1 MQVLE
6 KNLLYTIVRY
16 GQADRFVKIARSE
29 GATGA
34 TAYPVEGSV
43 SSIMLRA
50 LGLGKKER
58 EAVLVLTDESKAEKM
73 IEKAKADSRLAGIC
87 VLLGNEEGDGKMDKK
102 HTMITII
109 VNSGYADDVME
120 AARKAGATGGT
131 ITHARGTAPNDAAGK
146 FLNITIVP
154 EKEMIMIVAEQDK
167 APAIVDAI
175 KNLKCLQQPG
185 IGIIYTQEIKKF
197 VNIGNK

>member
-1 MQVLE
+1 MQLLE
-6 KNLLYTIVRY
+6 HDLLYTIVRY

-34 TAYPVEGSV
+34 TAFPVEGST
-43 SSIMLRA
+43 SSVILKA

-58 EAVLVLTDESKAEKM
+58 EAVLVLTDDSKAKKM
-73 IEKAKADSRLAGIC
+73 IEKAKADTKLEGVCI
-87 VLLGNEEGDGKMDKK
+87 LMGEGEEKKMDKK
-102 HTMITII
+102 FRMITII
-109 VNSGYADDVME
+109 VNSGYADDVMD

-131 ITHARGTAPNDAAGK
+131 ITHARGTAPNDAAEK

-154 EKEMIMIVAEQDK
+154 EKEMIMIVAEEDK
-167 APAIVDAI
+167 APAIVKAI
-175 KNLKCLQQPG
+175 QELKCLQQPG

>member
-1 MQVLE
+1 MQLLE
-6 KNLLYTIVRY
+6 HDLLYTIVRY

-34 TAYPVEGSV
+34 TAFPVEGST
-43 SSIMLRA
+43 SSVILKA

-58 EAVLVLTDESKAEKM
+58 EAVLVLTDDSKAKKM
-73 IEKAKADSRLAGIC
+73 IEKAKADTKLEGVCI
-87 VLLGNEEGDGKMDKK
+87 LMGEGEEKEMDKK
-102 HTMITII
+102 FRMITII
-109 VNSGYADDVME
+109 VNSGYADDVMD

-131 ITHARGTAPNDAAGK
+131 ITHARGTAPNDAAEK

-154 EKEMIMIVAEQDK
+154 EKEMIMIIAEEDK
-167 APAIVDAI
+167 APAIVKAI
-175 KNLKCLQQPG
+175 QELKCLQQPG

>member
-1 MQVLE
+1 MQLLE
-6 KNLLYTIVRY
+6 HDLLYTIVRY

-34 TAYPVEGSV
+34 TAFPVEGST
-43 SSIMLRA
+43 SSVILKA

-58 EAVLVLTDESKAEKM
+58 EAVLVLTDDSKARKM
-73 IEKAKADSRLAGIC
+73 IEKAKADTKLEGVCI
-87 VLLGNEEGDGKMDKK
+87 LMGEGEEKEMDKK
-102 HTMITII
+102 FRMITII
-109 VNSGYADDVME
+109 VNSGYADDVMD

-131 ITHARGTAPNDAAGK
+131 ITHARGTAPNDAAEK

-154 EKEMIMIVAEQDK
+154 EKEMIMIVAEEDK
-167 APAIVDAI
+167 APAIVKAI
-175 KNLKCLQQPG
+175 QELKCLQQPG

-197 VNIGNK
+197 INIGNK

>member
-1 MQVLE
+1 MQLLE
-6 KNLLYTIVRY
+6 HDLLYTIVGY

-34 TAYPVEGSV
+34 TAFPVEGST
-43 SSIMLRA
+43 SSVILKA

-58 EAVLVLTDESKAEKM
+58 EAVLVLTDESKAERM
-73 IEKAKADSRLAGIC
+73 IEKAKADTRLAGVCI
-87 VLLGNEEGDGKMDKK
+87 LMGEEEGKKMEKK
-102 HTMITII
+102 FTMITII
-109 VNSGYADDVME
+109 VNSGYADDVMD

-131 ITHARGTAPNDAAGK
+131 ITHARGTAPNDAAER

-167 APAIVDAI
+167 APAIVKAI
-175 KNLKCLQQPG
+175 QELKCLQQPG

-197 VNIGNK
+197 VNLGNK

>member
-1 MQVLE
+1 MQLLE
-6 KNLLYTIVRY
+6 QDLLYTIVRY

-34 TAYPVEGSV
+34 TAFPAEGST
-43 SSIMLRA
+43 SSVILKA

-58 EAVLVLTDESKAEKM
+58 EAVIVLTDENKAQKM
-73 IEKAKADSRLAGIC
+73 IEKARADTKLEGVCI
-87 VLLGNEEGDGKMDKK
+87 LMGEGEEKKMDKK
-102 HTMITII
+102 YRMITII
-109 VNSGYADDVME
+109 VNSGYADDVMD

-131 ITHARGTAPNDAAGK
+131 ITHARGTAPNDAAEK

-154 EKEMIMIVAEQDK
+154 EKEMIMIVAEEDK
-167 APAIVDAI
+167 APAIVKAI
-175 KNLKCLQQPG
+175 QELKCLQQPG
-185 IGIIYTQEIKKF
+185 IGIIYTQEIKMF